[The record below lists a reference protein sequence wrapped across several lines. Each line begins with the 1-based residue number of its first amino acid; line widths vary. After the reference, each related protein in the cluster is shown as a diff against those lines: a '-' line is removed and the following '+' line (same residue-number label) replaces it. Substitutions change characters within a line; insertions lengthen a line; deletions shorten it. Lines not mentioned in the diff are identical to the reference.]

1 MESASIL
8 AVDDEMGILKL
19 LRSRFAK
26 RTLRILTRHY
36 RAKAGRSRIKEKAYD
51 MILLDIMLPDLS
63 GFELCTE
70 IRKHT
75 NAPIIFISARSTD
88 FDKLTGLGIGGDD
101 YITKPFNPMEVIAR
115 IKAILRRQ
123 RIMENAHQQNSAYDY
138 GYFSFHPE
146 SATLTVKGQPIDCT
160 AKELEL
166 SQFFV
171 NIRIISSQRLSCTN
185 WYGE

>member
-1 MESASIL
+1 
-8 AVDDEMGILKL
+8 
-19 LRSRFAK
+19 
-26 RTLRILTRHY
+26 
-36 RAKAGRSRIKEKAYD
+36 

-101 YITKPFNPMEVIAR
+101 YITKPFNPLEVIAR

-123 RIMENAHQQNSAYDY
+123 QLMKNALQQNTSYDY
-138 GYFSFHPE
+138 GYSLF
-146 SATLTVKGQPIDCT
+146 
-160 AKELEL
+160 
-166 SQFFV
+166 
-171 NIRIISSQRLSCTN
+171 IRNRQR
-185 WYGE
+185 

>member
-36 RAKAGRSRIKEKAYD
+36 RQRRAAAIKEKAYD

-101 YITKPFNPMEVIAR
+101 YITAV
-115 IKAILRRQ
+115 
-123 RIMENAHQQNSAYDY
+123 
-138 GYFSFHPE
+138 
-146 SATLTVKGQPIDCT
+146 
-160 AKELEL
+160 
-166 SQFFV
+166 
-171 NIRIISSQRLSCTN
+171 
-185 WYGE
+185 